1 VRRYYRT
8 AGFITDAIKGIR
20 NNRGQSPAQPSGL
33 RDGVRGIVGIV
44 IAAMASGAIVWLLQ
58 HAAAATLLTAL
69 FLALATSVG
78 WSAHRARGK
87 KASRREAQAPAP
99 TRPGPER

>member
-1 VRRYYRT
+1 MRRYYRP
-8 AGFITDAIKGIR
+8 GFITDTIKGIR
-20 NNRGQSPAQPSGL
+20 NNRAQSPAQPSGL
-33 RDGVRGIVGIV
+33 RDGVRGILGIV

-69 FLALATSVG
+69 FLALATAVG

-87 KASRREAQAPAP
+87 TASRRGAQAPAP
-99 TRPGPER
+99 TRPGAER